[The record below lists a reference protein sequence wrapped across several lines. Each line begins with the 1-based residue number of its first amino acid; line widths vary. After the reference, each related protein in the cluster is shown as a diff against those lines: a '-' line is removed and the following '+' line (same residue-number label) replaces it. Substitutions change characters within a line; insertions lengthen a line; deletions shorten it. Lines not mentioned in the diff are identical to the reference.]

1 MKTGDGETHRE
12 FESHTL
18 RQKETAML
26 VRELPFLFVLFS
38 LPSSLFPLLSNCRFQ
53 IREKS
58 EQRKEAVSALR
69 MIGIS
74 QAAQS
79 GISPEMPLSHPCRI
93 ASGMMQIL
101 S

>member
-1 MKTGDGETHRE
+1 MTERNDNSSQRIAVS
-12 FESHTL
+12 FCSL
-18 RQKETAML
+18 
-26 VRELPFLFVLFS
+26 LF
-38 LPSSLFPLLSNCRFQ
+38 SLFPLLSNCRFQ